1 MNEQKVGLTTMN
13 WVLSI
18 LGIIVLTCFIV
29 LPPVFRTFLKEEI
42 EIPEE
47 PTTQLILTTTCQK
60 EQINYANYVDNEV
73 YTFKHQDNKIIEY
86 TKEIKRVYRDPI
98 QYQQEKQ
105 SYGELVTAFSIVNGY
120 EYAASPD
127 DNESVVNI
135 METYNL
141 KTFQPTMI
149 VIPGDTEPTPIIS
162 EVELND
168 NITNT
173 TPTLTTNGYVCSSN
187 E

>member
-1 MNEQKVGLTTMN
+1 MNEQKVGLTTIN
-13 WVLSI
+13 WILSI
-18 LGIIVLTCFIV
+18 LGIIVLMCFIV
-29 LPPVFRTFLKEEI
+29 LPPVFRTFLQEKP

-47 PTTQLILTTTCQK
+47 PVTQIILTTVCRK
-60 EQINYANYVDNEV
+60 EQINYENYVDNEI
-73 YTFKHQDNKIIEY
+73 YTFKHQDNKVIEY
-86 TKEIKRVYRDPI
+86 TKEIKRIYRDPLV
-98 QYQQEKQ
+98 YQQEKH

-120 EYAASPD
+120 DYAVSPD
-127 DNESVVNI
+127 DNEFIVNI

-149 VIPGDTEPTPIIS
+149 VIPGNTEPTPVNS
-162 EVELND
+162 EIELND

-173 TPTLTTNGYVCSSN
+173 TPTLTINGYVCSSN